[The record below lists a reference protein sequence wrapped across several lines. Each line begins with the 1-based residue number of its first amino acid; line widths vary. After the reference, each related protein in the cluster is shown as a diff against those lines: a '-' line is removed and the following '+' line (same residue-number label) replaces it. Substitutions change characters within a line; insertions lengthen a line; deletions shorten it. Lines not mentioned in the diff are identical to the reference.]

1 MHFIRSIN
9 LIVIVIR
16 VLLRRNI
23 RSLLWLILISGVIM
37 RPNIFIHSANCLVIR
52 IRVLLF
58 FILNLMLWLLLLMH
72 NSIFYWSYYCMSI
85 LVIAH
90 YSPRRLRGC
99 SFIILTVYCLFL
111 LVLITI
117 FICRSFLVRAYD
129 SLLLIII
136 VIDEFMIWIIEC
148 MLRSDNCWPL
158 LMII

>member
-1 MHFIRSIN
+1 MHFIRSIH

-37 RPNIFIHSANCLVIR
+37 RPYIFIHSAYCLV

-58 FILNLMLWLLLLMH
+58 FILNLMLRLLLLMH

-99 SFIILTVYCLFL
+99 SFIILTIYCLFL

-117 FICRSFLVRAYD
+117 FICGSFLVRAYD

-136 VIDEFMIWIIEC
+136 VINIFLIWIIEC
-148 MLRSDNCWPL
+148 MLRSSNCWPL